1 MSEQNVQ
8 TSRLAVAAIVVEN
21 PDSVSALNEVLHQHS
36 AHIIGR
42 MGIPCPGR
50 GVSLISVA
58 IDAPSDEISA
68 LTGQLG
74 RIRGVSVKTAYSK
87 A

>member
-1 MSEQNVQ
+1 MSEQSV
-8 TSRLAVAAIVVEN
+8 TASRLAVAAIVVEN
-21 PDSVSALNEVLHQHS
+21 PDSVAELNDVLHQHS

-50 GVSLISVA
+50 GISLISVA
-58 IDAPSDEISA
+58 IDASSDEISA

-74 RIRGVSVKTAYSK
+74 RISGVSVKTAYSR